1 MVPREQGTGGK
12 VDSGRGVARV
22 ASVIV
27 AKGGSGSASSVVAI
41 IEQVLSVPVIWTEHA
56 TMAYIQCWIHRSCAL
71 VLDPRKRHQQQQ
83 QQQARTSGIQTV
95 LDPQKRAK

>member
-27 AKGGSGSASSVVAI
+27 AKGGSASSVVAV
-41 IEQVLSVPVIWTEHA
+41 IEVLSVPVIRTGEHA
-56 TMAYIQCWIHRSCAL
+56 TMAYIRVGSTE
-71 VLDPRKRHQQQQ
+71 V
-83 QQQARTSGIQTV
+83 AR
-95 LDPQKRAK
+95 